1 MKLYKYLF
9 YRLYIWNL
17 KKWGEEDV
25 PQWNALLGVTF
36 MMYANILTMLHV
48 FLQFFDINIFML
60 EQTPKKEIV
69 ILFVSLIV
77 INFFIFIFRNKYLS
91 IVSELKAESKKKK
104 QINLIFLWLYVILS
118 FTLPIVIP

>member
-17 KKWGEEDV
+17 KKWGKEDV

-36 MMYANILTMLHV
+36 MMYANILTILHV
-48 FLQFFDINIFML
+48 FLQFFDINIFIL